1 MAGELGRVLVV
12 DDEEI
17 IRKLLQ
23 RTLEAAHYDVVTA
36 ASGEEA
42 LNKVSQLD
50 FRVVLCDITM
60 PGMSGI
66 ELLQQLTANWPETP
80 VVMVTALADAQTAV
94 EAMKMGAYDY
104 IVKPFDSP
112 DLLQKMHRAM
122 EKRNLLLEQER
133 HQLEIEQK
141 VTEHAAQLQQQFKE
155 LVGSLSR
162 EHQLL
167 YQMTESKRGG
177 KSLLKRLPEE
187 LQKPMSSVDEFSE
200 ALIRMLRKGVS
211 RPKL

>member
-23 RTLEAAHYDVVTA
+23 RTLEAAHYDVVTV

-141 VTEHAAQLQQQFKE
+141 VAEHAAQLQEQFKE

-167 YQMTESKRGG
+167 YQVTESKRGG

-200 ALIRMLRKGVS
+200 ALIKMLRKGVS

>member
-23 RTLEAAHYDVVTA
+23 RTLEVAHYDVVTA

-42 LNKVSQLD
+42 LNKVSQMD

-80 VVMVTALADAQTAV
+80 VIMVTALADAQTAV
-94 EAMKMGAYDY
+94 EAMKMGAYDF

-122 EKRNLLLEQER
+122 EKRHLLLEQER
-133 HQLEIEQK
+133 HRLEIEQK
-141 VTEHAAQLQQQFKE
+141 VTEHATQLQQQFKE
-155 LVGSLSR
+155 LVESLSR
-162 EHQLL
+162 EHELL
-167 YQMTESKRGG
+167 YQLTESKRGD
-177 KSLLKRLPEE
+177 KSLLKRLPKE
-187 LQKPMSSVDEFSE
+187 LQKPMASFDEFSE

>member
-12 DDEEI
+12 DDEEVVQ
-17 IRKLLQ
+17 KLLQ
-23 RTLEAAHYDVVTA
+23 RTLEAANYDVVTA
-36 ASGEEA
+36 ADGKEA

-50 FRVVLCDITM
+50 FRVVLLDISM

-66 ELLQQLTANWPETP
+66 EVLRQLNANWPEIV

-94 EAMKMGAYDY
+94 EAMKLGAYDY
-104 IVKPFDSP
+104 ITKPFESA

-133 HQLEIEQK
+133 HHLEIEQK

-167 YQMTESKRGG
+167 YQLSKSKQGG
-177 KSLLKRLPEE
+177 KSLLKRLPPE
-187 LQKPMSSVDEFSE
+187 LQEPMSSVDEFSE
-200 ALIRMLRKGVS
+200 ALIRMLRRGVS

>member
-1 MAGELGRVLVV
+1 MAGEIGRVLVV

-94 EAMKMGAYDY
+94 EAMKRGAYDY

>member
-23 RTLEAAHYDVVTA
+23 RTLEAAHYDVVPA

-50 FRVVLCDITM
+50 FRVVLLDITM

-66 ELLQQLTANWPETP
+66 EVLQQLTANWPETP

-133 HQLEIEQK
+133 HRFEIEQK

-167 YQMTESKRGG
+167 YQLTESKRGG